1 MHNLIMIA
9 QTLVIATLF
18 TIIFFS
24 EPGHMLNQFLKF
36 QSSLQN
42 NFLTSQLL
50 KMLNKA
56 VKILS
61 ISHKK

>member
-18 TIIFFS
+18 TMIFFS
-24 EPGHMLNQFLKF
+24 ESGHMLYQFLKF